1 MLTVMAQRQIQNPGF
16 ETWENEENA
25 FIEPAHWNSFK
36 TASGGLNSQG
46 AKQLDKQEDA
56 RPGSTGHYSVRINT
70 RTVFGIPAQ
79 GNLTTGRI
87 NMGAM
92 NATDA
97 NGNYNYTQE
106 DDADFNQPF
115 TGLPDAMRLWV
126 KVSCSFGGAA
136 SCNLHTTGY
145 FQDPAGNTIT
155 ATRIA
160 KADNSAIANS
170 EEWQEITIPFVY
182 DVTDGTRPAYALVT
196 LTTSGQ
202 PGKGNASD
210 WMIIDDV
217 EFLYY
222 SELQSITFNGK
233 DIAITGN
240 TITIDGT
247 YDADLLQLKS
257 NGQGAA
263 ISTFYTES
271 SKTLTVSIKGDDIEE
286 NPSNTH
292 TYTLVFTGKENEK
305 PTPDPEPAPDP
316 EPEPTLDTRIL
327 APAPFGSFEQWKNE
341 CGTTFQPGNGDRRRP
356 GIEPEGWNG
365 SSITV
370 KLSWKIEPSEVL
382 VERTEGAAGTQSAV
396 KLTNKKIPTGVD
408 TYIVPGFVSYGNNWA
423 WSGLTSVSKSDQ
435 GTYGGLNYSKRPD
448 AVQGIFKRSAES
460 NEDAHFIAY
469 LWKGTFKG
477 DVGAYGSPS
486 TERENLDR
494 NVMGKVIPTGGD
506 GQLIASCDYTFQSTK
521 DNDWETITVPLT
533 YVEGQEDAVP
543 EKMNIIISSGDY
555 WSRSVKAG
563 NVLEADEIAFVF
575 YSSLASATYGGK
587 EITFDKDN
595 HAVMD
600 EPYSARKELVL
611 TSNGRSATIE
621 NRYDNTARQLIITI
635 KGGNFDENPDN
646 VHIYTVQFPF
656 YSDLTKATYKGAD
669 ITFDENNHA
678 VIDDN
683 YEEAQLLLTA
693 HDAAAA
699 IEKSYNST
707 TRILTITVKGANY
720 ATDNTN
726 VHTYT
731 VEFLPQEKIVRK
743 RSYTDMIQVKV
754 NEGEGELQNA
764 TITLQEWNTGKT
776 TLVMK
781 NFKMGDA
788 SNPMYVGSI
797 VVNDLTLESDG
808 TFQAS
813 RTITIQPGD
822 DPADK
827 QWLGP
832 ALGEVPVE
840 IDGKELTGRSE
851 PDSLHVHI
859 IIDLKDRMGQDIDVL
874 FGKSLIDAQEQ
885 GGGDDPTPGPGK
897 ITLPDHQDYVDALTV
912 TVNDVQ
918 TPPQTTTIS
927 IDFHKNNNTL
937 DLILKDF
944 KLQDTGVGTI
954 NVKGIGYTLK
964 NGVAY
969 ATFNKNVIVAIE
981 AGSDPNEF
989 WMGEVLGEIPIKLA
1003 GKAGTEKLYCTID
1016 INMEGVGVIHVDF
1029 GTDADWPK
1037 VGGGGGGDDDPK
1049 EDKIL
1054 QDRIYRDIVEVT
1066 VNGYSSRPEEK
1077 EVHMTVNE
1085 NGTVNFSLKNFH
1097 LITSDGEDMPV
1108 GNVNIEGIEP
1118 IEVKDKGYY
1127 MFQSE
1132 QNITISDGDDPH
1144 EVWVGPYLGQIPA
1157 MLSGKIAATKFYCN
1171 ISIYLAKTMQNIRV
1185 TVGENF
1191 TDGIHE
1197 VQGSRFKVQDSSV
1210 YNLAGQRLDNAQLK
1224 RGIYIVNGKKILVK

>member
-1 MLTVMAQRQIQNPGF
+1 MTATAQFQIQNPGF
-16 ETWENEENA
+16 EEWENEGTDL
-25 FIEPAHWNSFK
+25 IEPTHWNSFK
-36 TASGGLNSQG
+36 TASGGMNNMGGLQI
-46 AKQLDKQEDA
+46 AKSDDVHSGNASA
-56 RPGSTGHYSVRINT
+56 RIFARNVM
-70 RTVFGIPAQ
+70 FGIIAQ
-79 GNLTTGRI
+79 GNLTTGCI
-87 NMGAM
+87 NMGSAT
-92 NATDA
+92 ATDA
-97 NGNYNYTQE
+97 NGNYNFTNE
-106 DDADFNQPF
+106 DDANFHQKF
-115 TGLPDAMRLWV
+115 TGRPDAMRVWV
-126 KVSCSFGGAA
+126 KASCAYSAGA
-136 SCNLHTTGY
+136 SCNLHTAGY

-155 ATRIA
+155 ATLIA
-160 KADNSAIANS
+160 KANTSEIAS
-170 EEWQEITIPFVY
+170 SDDWQEVVIPFEY

-196 LTTSGQ
+196 LTTSGT
-202 PGKGNASD
+202 PGQGKAAD
-210 WMIIDDV
+210 QMLVDDV

-222 SELQSITFNGK
+222 SDLKGITFNGK
-233 DIAITGN
+233 EIEVTGT

-247 YDADLLQLKS
+247 YDETLLELRS
-257 NGQGAA
+257 GVGA
-263 ISTFYTES
+263 TFATTYMET
-271 SKTLTVSIKGDDIEE
+271 SKTLTVRVKGDNISED
-286 NPSNTH
+286 PTNTH
-292 TYTLVFTGKENEK
+292 TYVLVFTGKENVE
-305 PTPDPEPAPDP
+305 PEPDP
-316 EPEPTLDTRIL
+316 EPEPEPEPALDTCIL
-327 APAPFGSFEQWKNE
+327 AMAPFGDFEQWKNE

-370 KLSWKIEPSEVL
+370 RLAWLNEPSEVL
-382 VERTEGAAGTQSAV
+382 VERAEGAAGTQNAV
-396 KLTNKKIPTGVD
+396 KLTNKKIPTNVD

-423 WSGLTSVSKSDQ
+423 WSGLTKVSKSDQ

-448 AVQGIFKRSAES
+448 AIQGMFKRPAES

-477 DVGAYGSPS
+477 NVGEYGNPS
-486 TERENLDR
+486 TEREDLDR
-494 NVMGKVIPTGGD
+494 YVMGKATPTGGD
-506 GQLIASCDYTFQSTK
+506 GQLIASCDYTFLSTK
-521 DNDWETITVPLT
+521 DNDWETITAPLA
-533 YVEGQEDAVP
+533 YVEGQEEAVP

-555 WSRSVKAG
+555 WSRAAKAG

-575 YSSLASATYGGK
+575 YSSLTSATYDGK

-595 HAVMD
+595 HATMD
-600 EPYSARKELVL
+600 VPYSTEKELVV

-621 NRYDNTARQLIITI
+621 NRYDNITRQLIITI
-635 KGGNFDENPDN
+635 KGGNFDENPEN

-656 YSDLTKATYKGAD
+656 YSDLSKATYKGTD

-683 YEEAQLLLTA
+683 YEETQLLLTA
-693 HDAAAA
+693 RDAAAT

-731 VEFLPQEKIVRK
+731 MEFLPQEKIARE
-743 RSYTDMIQVKV
+743 RSYTDLIQVKV

-781 NFKMGDA
+781 NFKMGNA

-822 DPADK
+822 DPTDK

-840 IDGKELTGRSE
+840 ISGKELTGRSE

-859 IIDLKDRMGQDIDVL
+859 LIDLKDRMGQDIDVL

-885 GGGDDPTPGPGK
+885 GGGDDPIHGPGK
-897 ITLPDHQDYVDALTV
+897 ITLPDHQDYVDNLTV
-912 TVNDVQ
+912 TVNGEQ
-918 TPPQTTTIS
+918 TLPQMTTIS

-981 AGSDPNEF
+981 TGSDPNEF
-989 WMGEVLGEIPIKLA
+989 WMGEMLGEIPIKLA

-1016 INMEGVGVIHVDF
+1016 INMEGIGVIHVDF

-1037 VGGGGGGDDDPK
+1037 VDGGDSGDDDP
-1049 EDKIL
+1049 EENTIL

-1066 VNGYSSRPEEK
+1066 VNGYSSRPEET
-1077 EVHMTVNE
+1077 EVHMTVND
-1085 NGTVNFSLKNFH
+1085 NGTVAFSLKNFH

-1108 GNVNIEGIEP
+1108 GNVNIKDIEP
-1118 IEVKDKGYY
+1118 VEVKDKDYY

-1132 QNITISDGDDPH
+1132 QNVFISNGDDPN
-1144 EVWVGPYLGQIPA
+1144 EVWYGPYISPIPT
-1157 MLSGKIAATKFYCN
+1157 MLSGKIAASKFYCN
-1171 ISIYLAKTMQNIRV
+1171 ISIFIASTMQNVRV
-1185 TVGENF
+1185 IFGENF
-1191 TDGIHE
+1191 TDGID
-1197 VQGSRFKVQDSSV
+1197 VVQDSRSKIQDSCI
-1210 YNLAGQRLDNAQLK
+1210 YNLAGQRLNKLQK
-1224 RGIYIVNGKKILVK
+1224 GVNIVNGQRILVK